1 MINKNAY
8 FVTVEGMDGA
18 GKGSYLDNIIRIL
31 EENGF
36 TVITTR
42 EPGGTELGE
51 QIRQR
56 LLHEVM
62 PIEQEIELFFEC
74 RKELLNTI
82 VKPALEK
89 GTVVLCDRFTD
100 STYAY
105 QGGEHPHVK
114 PLIRELENKVQEGLQ
129 PDLTLLFDL
138 PVEVTR
144 QRLAGTGKVP
154 DKFESKSDDF
164 FENVRNSYLERV
176 EEFPE
181 RFRIINSNQPKDKVA
196 MDVEN
201 TIKIFLGLELEPVK
215 KKKLKM

>member
-89 GTVVLCDRFTD
+89 GIVVLCDRFTD

-154 DKFESKSDDF
+154 DKFESKSDEF
-164 FENVRNSYLERV
+164 FENVRNSYFERV

>member
-154 DKFESKSDDF
+154 DKFESKSDNF

>member
-89 GTVVLCDRFTD
+89 GIVVLCDRFTD

>member
-8 FVTVEGMDGA
+8 FFTVEGMDGA

>member
-8 FVTVEGMDGA
+8 FSTVEGIDGA

-89 GTVVLCDRFTD
+89 GIVVLCDRFTD

-144 QRLAGTGKVP
+144 QRLAGTGKIP

-164 FENVRNSYLERV
+164 FENVRNSYFERV
-176 EEFPE
+176 KEFPE
-181 RFRIINSNQPKDKVA
+181 RFSVINSNQPKDKVA
-196 MDVEN
+196 IDVEN
-201 TIKIFLGLELEPVK
+201 AIKIFLGLDLEPVK
-215 KKKLKM
+215 KNKLKM

>member
-196 MDVEN
+196 IDVEN

>member
-89 GTVVLCDRFTD
+89 GIVVLCDRFTD

-201 TIKIFLGLELEPVK
+201 TIKIFLGLELEPAK